1 MISEARPLS
10 TQKGFLVNNSMLKS
24 KRTPTQWLSI
34 HKLLKTIS
42 FSLFPSCC
50 VLCGAESNRLID
62 LCQHCEN
69 DLPHN
74 NRCCVRCSIP
84 LINGSQSDTLC
95 GECIAHPPAFD
106 QCIAPLRYEFPI
118 STLINRFKHQGRFCN
133 SRVLADL
140 LLDRL
145 LLPRLSASQ
154 PPQPK
159 TTELGVE
166 EQNSSEQNLSEI
178 SKNPDLI
185 VPVPLHWKRRFV
197 RGFNQS
203 QWLANYLGQQ
213 LNISVDN
220 KLLTRTRNTPPQQQL
235 KRKQR
240 QKNLKGAFQV
250 NHTLNGQHI
259 ALIDDVVTTG
269 STASELARL
278 LKKAGASRV
287 DIWCLARTPLEK

>member
-1 MISEARPLS
+1 
-10 TQKGFLVNNSMLKS
+10 MLKS

-34 HKLLKTIS
+34 YKLLKTIS
-42 FSLFPSCC
+42 FSLFHSCC
-50 VLCGAESNRLID
+50 VLCGTESDRPID
-62 LCQHCEN
+62 LCQHCE
-69 DLPHN
+69 DGLPRNTHY
-74 NRCCVRCSIP
+74 CISCSIP
-84 LINGSQSDTLC
+84 FINSHQGNTLC

-118 STLINRFKHQGRFCN
+118 STLINRFKHQGHFCN

-145 LLPRLSASQ
+145 SSSDSTQSKTIGPDLEKHNLSEENLSGLNF
-154 PPQPK
+154 PK
-159 TTELGVE
+159 ENL
-166 EQNSSEQNLSEI
+166 SEQNFSEI
-178 SKNPDLI
+178 NKNPDLI
-185 VPVPLHWKRRFV
+185 VPVPLHWRRRFI

-203 QWLANYLGQQ
+203 QWLANYLGRQ

-220 KLLTRTRNTPPQQQL
+220 KLLMRIRNTPPQQQL
-235 KRKQR
+235 RRKQR

-250 NHTLNGQHI
+250 KRPVEGQHI

-269 STASELARL
+269 STVSELSRL

>member
-1 MISEARPLS
+1 
-10 TQKGFLVNNSMLKS
+10 MLKS
-24 KRTPTQWLSI
+24 KRTPIQRLSI

-50 VLCGAESNRLID
+50 VLCGTESNRPID

-69 DLPHN
+69 GLPHN
-74 NRCCVRCSIP
+74 YQCCVHCSIP
-84 LINGSQSDTLC
+84 LINNNCCDTLC
-95 GECIAHPPAFD
+95 GECIANPPAFD

-118 STLINRFKHQGRFCN
+118 STLINRFKHQGHFCN

-145 LLPRLSASQ
+145 SSSQ
-154 PPQPK
+154 STQSKK
-159 TTELGVE
+159 TEPGIE
-166 EQNSSEQNLSEI
+166 EQSLPEPNLLGENLSGQ
-178 SKNPDLI
+178 NHHMLPDLI

-203 QWLANYLGQQ
+203 QWLANYLGRQ

-220 KLLTRTRNTPPQQQL
+220 KLLTRIRNTPPQQQL
-235 KRKQR
+235 RRKQR

-250 NHTLNGQHI
+250 NDSLNGQHI

-278 LKKAGASRV
+278 LKKTGASRV
-287 DIWCLARTPLEK
+287 DVWCLARTPLEK

>member
-1 MISEARPLS
+1 MISEAHPLS
-10 TQKGFLVNNSMLKS
+10 TQKGFLVNNPMLKS

-34 HKLLKTIS
+34 HKLLKTTS

-69 DLPHN
+69 GLPHN

-84 LINGSQSDTLC
+84 LINASQSDTLC
-95 GECIAHPPAFD
+95 GECIGYPPAFD

-118 STLINRFKHQGRFCN
+118 STLINRFKHQGHFCN

-140 LLDRL
+140 LLDCL
-145 LLPRLSASQ
+145 FHSQ
-154 PPQPK
+154 SIQLK
-159 TTELGVE
+159 TTELDVE

-203 QWLANYLGQQ
+203 QWLANYLGRQ
-213 LNISVDN
+213 LNINVDN

-250 NHTLNGQHI
+250 NHSLNGQHI

-269 STASELARL
+269 STVSELSRL

>member
-1 MISEARPLS
+1 
-10 TQKGFLVNNSMLKS
+10 MLKS

-50 VLCGAESNRLID
+50 VLCGTESDRPID
-62 LCQHCEN
+62 LCQHCE
-69 DLPHN
+69 DGLPLNTHY
-74 NRCCVRCSIP
+74 CISCSIP
-84 LINGSQSDTLC
+84 FINSHQGNTLC

-145 LLPRLSASQ
+145 SNSQ
-154 PPQPK
+154 STQSK
-159 TTELGVE
+159 TTELELE
-166 EQNSSEQNLSEI
+166 EHNPPEENLSEQNLP
-178 SKNPDLI
+178 KGNKPPDLI
-185 VPVPLHWKRRFV
+185 VPVPLHWRRRFI

-203 QWLANYLGQQ
+203 QWLANYLGRQ
-213 LNISVDN
+213 LNINVDN
-220 KLLTRTRNTPPQQQL
+220 TLLTRTRNTPPQQQL
-235 KRKQR
+235 RRKQR

-250 NHTLNGQHI
+250 KRPVEGQHI

-269 STASELARL
+269 STVSELARL
-278 LKKAGASRV
+278 LKKSGASRV